1 MNHEFS
7 IQTCYS
13 PSLFKLFNPNN
24 AIVVIVD
31 VLRATSAICTALD
44 NGVEKMIPV
53 ADLEEARQFKKMGYL
68 VAAERNAV
76 KQDGFDFG
84 NSPFSYMSEDVKGK
98 TIAISTT
105 NGTQAIEAAR
115 GCDHIVIGSFLNL
128 NALALWIENQNKNV
142 IILCAGWKNKFNLE
156 DSLFA
161 GALSQLLLKNHIFS
175 TDCDS
180 TIAAGYLYDLAKED
194 LYTFL
199 ERSSHRKRLKNLHL
213 ENDIEYCLT
222 SNTMRTIPVYAQGGL
237 IKMPENYSV
246 IDKEEFISSLK

>member
-1 MNHEFS
+1 MNQIFS

-13 PSLFKLFNPNN
+13 PSLFKLFNNKDS
-24 AIVVIVD
+24 IVVIVD

-68 VAAERNAV
+68 VAAERNAI

-84 NSPFSYMSEDVKGK
+84 NSPFSYMTEFVKGK

-115 GCDHIVIGSFLNL
+115 GCDHIVIGSFFNL
-128 NALALWIENQNKNV
+128 NALADWIKDQKKHV

-161 GALSQLLLKNHIFS
+161 GALSLLLLEQEYFF
-175 TDCDS
+175 TECDS
-180 TIAAGYLYDLAKED
+180 TIAAGYLYNLSDD
-194 LYTFL
+194 NLYKFL

-222 SNTMRTIPVYAQGGL
+222 KNTMQTIPIYAQGGL

-246 IDKEEFISSLK
+246 LDKEEFIATLK